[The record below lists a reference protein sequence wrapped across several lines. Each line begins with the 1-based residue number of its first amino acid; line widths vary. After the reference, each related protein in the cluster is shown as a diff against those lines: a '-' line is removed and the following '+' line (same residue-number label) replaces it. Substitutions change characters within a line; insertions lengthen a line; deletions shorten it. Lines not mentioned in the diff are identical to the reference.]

1 MYYTIIARILMEIS
15 KELFPSKP
23 RSPNIKGFA
32 EEQREREEAEEK
44 KRQIDAQLYKDREI
58 ERIQNKYDIEISPD
72 GLGFENRVLKSLEEK
87 NKEIRNEIK
96 RLQELKNALE

>member
-1 MYYTIIARILMEIS
+1 MYSVIARILILIL

-32 EEQREREEAEEK
+32 EEQREKEEAEEK
-44 KRQIDAQLYKDREI
+44 KRQTDAQLYKDREI

-72 GLGFENRVLKSLEEK
+72 GFGFENRVLKLLEEK

-96 RLQELKNALE
+96 RLQELKNVLE